1 MTKSLLLNQIVTSIK
16 RLSSV
21 VLNSFDVFLR
31 SMHLQLKRISDASH
45 FKSQGSYRFNY
56 ISFNTKLRKQLT
68 LTPDSWLLTPF
79 LLLLLFSCSSEAKKE
94 KPSSPES
101 IEVRQQV
108 MMIIADNKPIAQ
120 YIETEGIIESAKQ
133 LNIVSRESGYLTQH
147 TLVDGTPVKE
157 GQLLFELDSR
167 SLDIRIKEAE
177 IALLKAERDM
187 QIELTMRKNSG
198 LETSKKLIESFRLQY
213 KVDES
218 ELRLNDLRLSAQFMK
233 MNAPFSGI
241 LSVPITR
248 NVGDF
253 ISTGTTLGMLIQPEQ
268 NRLKLF
274 VLQKD
279 AASLS
284 LHQTVLS
291 SDLDTLGHISAIS
304 PLIDEKTQSVT
315 VWVNIHNKRT
325 FMHGERLK
333 ARIITSEAKATVR
346 VPRSSVLER
355 DNRWVV
361 FKNRNGQAQWVYV
374 TPVAVNREWAV
385 VDGKGLAPGDTIAY
399 DRHFTLSHLQKITP
413 IVD

>member
-1 MTKSLLLNQIVTSIK
+1 MK
-16 RLSSV
+16 
-21 VLNSFDVFLR
+21 NSR
-31 SMHLQLKRISDASH
+31 
-45 FKSQGSYRFNY
+45 
-56 ISFNTKLRKQLT
+56 
-68 LTPDSWLLTPF
+68 LLTPF
-79 LLLLLFSCSSEAKKE
+79 LILLLSCSLETQKE
-94 KPSSPES
+94 KPSSPET
-101 IEVRQQV
+101 IEVRPQV
-108 MMIIADNKPIAQ
+108 LMTIADDKPIAQ

-157 GQLLFELDSR
+157 GQVLFELDSR
-167 SLDIRIKEAE
+167 SLEIRIKEAE

-187 QIELTMRKNSG
+187 HIELTMRKNSG
-198 LETSKKLIESFRLQY
+198 LETSKEFLQSLRLQY

-218 ELRLNDLRLSAQFMK
+218 ELRLKDLRLSAQFMK
-233 MNAPFSGI
+233 MKAPFSGI

-253 ISTGTTLGMLIQPEQ
+253 ISSGTALGMLIQPEQ

-279 AASLS
+279 IASLS

-291 SDLDTLGHISAIS
+291 SDLDTLGYISAIS
-304 PLIDEKTQSVT
+304 PLVDEKTQSVT
-315 VWVNIHNKRT
+315 VWVNIQNRRT

-333 ARIITSEAKATVR
+333 ARIITSEARATVR

-361 FKNRNGQAQWVYV
+361 FKNRNGIAQWVYV

-413 IVD
+413 ILDK